1 MSEFEFEKIRKWIFE
16 INEIAYS
23 ISNLLS
29 ENKYGDKAV
38 QYFIVWYLITLKR
51 YNLRRY
57 QYLLDLVSI
66 ISVKL
71 EDIKNDMEG
80 GI

>member
-1 MSEFEFEKIRKWIFE
+1 MSEFEFEKIKKWIFE
-16 INEIAYS
+16 INEIAYN
-23 ISNLLS
+23 ISNLLND
-29 ENKYGDKAV
+29 NKYGDKEI

-51 YNLRRY
+51 YNLRRF
-57 QYLLDLVSI
+57 QYILDLVSI

>member
-16 INEIAYS
+16 INEIAYN

-29 ENKYGDKAV
+29 DNKYTDKEI

-51 YNLRRY
+51 YNLRRF

-66 ISVKL
+66 ISVRL

>member
-29 ENKYGDKAV
+29 ENKYGDKEV

-71 EDIKNDMEG
+71 EDIKKDMEG